1 MVSMM
6 EEREAT
12 RSVSLL
18 IGGSVVGWLSHR
30 WRWRRLRLQRRR
42 LMGGGGEIRSGGIRS
57 FGQTKSFGGG
67 SVAMLANGGQFAW
80 SKPSGPAGEVRAASE
95 VSAAR

>member
-1 MVSMM
+1 MWSIID
-6 EEREAT
+6 ESDAT

-18 IGGSVVGWLSHR
+18 IGDGALGWLLRR
-30 WRWRRLRLQRRR
+30 WWCRRLRRRR
-42 LMGGGGEIRSGGIRS
+42 LMEGGGEIRSGGARS
-57 FGQTKSFGGG
+57 FGRTKSYGGG
-67 SVAMLANGGQFAW
+67 SIAILTTGGQFVL

>member
-1 MVSMM
+1 MWSIM

-18 IGGSVVGWLSHR
+18 IDGGVVGWSLHR
-30 WRWRRLRLQRRR
+30 WWWRRLRRRR
-42 LMGGGGEIRSGGIRS
+42 LMGGGGEIRSGGTRS
-57 FGQTKSFGGG
+57 FGRTKSFGGG
-67 SVAMLANGGQFAW
+67 SIAMLANGGQFVL